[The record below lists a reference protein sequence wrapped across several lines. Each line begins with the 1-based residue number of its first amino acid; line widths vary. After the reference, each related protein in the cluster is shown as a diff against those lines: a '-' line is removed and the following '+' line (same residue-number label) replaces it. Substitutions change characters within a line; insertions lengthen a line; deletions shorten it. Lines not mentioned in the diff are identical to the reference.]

1 MSGSFETEVNPTKIK
16 KVEIVVCIPSYNEAD
31 SIAYPISQADQGLI
45 KYFNNRSA
53 VIINCDNNSPDDT
66 KQVFLDTPTIT
77 PKIYLSTPPGIK
89 GKGNNFM
96 NLFQKVVDLKAKA
109 VVVVDADLKSITPEW
124 IKHLGEPL
132 FEGFSYVA
140 PLYVR
145 HKYDGTITNGIAYP
159 MTRALYGRRTRQPIG
174 GDFGFSGK
182 LASVYLDSKSWDE
195 SVANFGIDIWMTTLA
210 INQKVRVCQS
220 FMGRPKIHRTKD
232 PGAHL
237 GPMFRQVVG
246 TIFSMMSPFDSFW
259 TRVKYSRPT
268 AIYGFGLG
276 ETEMP
281 PEVEVNT
288 KNLLDKFHDGFEQYS
303 DIWKQVLTQYVHM
316 KLLEIREMKE
326 NVFNFPTDL
335 WARILFDVAVSYRD
349 APEDRD
355 LMMEA
360 LIPLYFGR
368 TLSFV
373 KKTKDM
379 SIKQAEEAIEDDCA
393 TFEMTKPYLIQR
405 WKKTGLS
412 HGAQINAIY

>member
-1 MSGSFETEVNPTKIK
+1 MSEPFQAEINPHGI
-16 KVEIVVCIPSYNEAD
+16 ERAELVVCIPSYNEAD
-31 SIAYPISQADQGLI
+31 TISYPTQQADKGLT
-45 KYFNNRSA
+45 KYFKDKTS

-66 KQVFLDTPTIT
+66 GRAFLETPTRT
-77 PKIYLSTPPGIK
+77 PKMYLSTPPGVK

-96 NLFQKVVDLKAKA
+96 SLFKKVVALQAKA
-109 VVVVDADLKSITPEW
+109 VVVVDADLQSITPEW

-140 PLYVR
+140 PLYIR

-159 MTRALYGRRTRQPIG
+159 LTRTLYGRRVRQPIG

-182 LASVYLDSKSWDE
+182 LAKTYLESKVWDE

-210 INQKVRVCQS
+210 IRQRVQVCQS

-232 PGAHL
+232 PGSHL

-246 TIFSMMSPFDSFW
+246 TIFSMMKEFDSIW
-259 TRVKYSRPT
+259 KKVRYSRPT

-276 ETEMP
+276 EVEMP
-281 PEVEVNT
+281 PKVEVNT
-288 KNLLDKFHDGFEQYS
+288 SNLLEQFHGGFKHYNEHWGLILPENIY
-303 DIWKQVLTQYVHM
+303 K
-316 KLLEIREMKE
+316 KLHEIGNMKE
-326 NVFNFPTDL
+326 SEFNFPTDL
-335 WARILFDVAVSYRD
+335 WARILFDMAVAYRD
-349 APEDRD
+349 SVMDRD
-355 LMMEA
+355 LMMES

-373 KKTKDM
+373 KRTKRM

-393 TFEMTKPYLIQR
+393 AFEMAKPYLLKR
-405 WKKTGLS
+405 WQKK
-412 HGAQINAIY
+412 